1 VERCPLIPRLRLGG
15 LLALYLALA
24 LWHSVVNPLF
34 ESPDERFHIG
44 VVVHL
49 VRAGSLPVQ
58 VPGRETLWQQEGSQ
72 PPLYYM
78 LLAAL
83 TRGLGLPLND
93 FEILYHPNP
102 HAAPGDASRVA
113 NRNLALHGPMES
125 FPWRGAAL
133 TLHFWRAVS
142 VLLSALTVFATVQA
156 IALLFPGHPSLSLG
170 AGLLVAL
177 NPMFLFISGSINND
191 NLVNAT
197 AALTL
202 WLLALRL
209 RRGFAVRRVVGLGL
223 ALGAAALAKLSG
235 LVLWPLTAVFLL
247 GIATRERRW
256 ARGLREIAVVF
267 GIALSLCAW
276 WFIRNLIL
284 YRDPTGLSVMLDI
297 AGRRSATWADLA
309 GEFEGFRRSFW
320 GVFGAMNVLMPV
332 WAYEALDLGTAL
344 AILGLVLR
352 VGRVAWEARR
362 ARRWGEP
369 WAIGLWLLAYGILL
383 FGAFL
388 RWTSQTMAS
397 QGRLMF
403 PAIGP
408 IALALWAGWEE
419 VAGRIGRGC
428 RWWTPLPAAFLG
440 SLALWAP
447 LLWIAP
453 AYRPPDFPIPRV
465 PPQRLEATF
474 GGTFRVWGYELGPAE
489 LRPGGTLELTLYLE
503 TLQAPTRDWSLFVHL
518 VDDLDII
525 LTQED
530 RYPRQGLVRATALRP
545 GERWAE
551 LVRLRVPDAVVAPA
565 CLSLVMGFYDRHT
578 WERLPAQG
586 PDGVSL
592 GDHVRFGDLIL
603 QPRPGGYPNP
613 VSYRFGGRIELVG
626 FELAPRRV
634 RPGEAV
640 RLILY
645 WRALR
650 PVEQN
655 YTVFTHILEPPQT
668 LWGQEDRPPD
678 PPTSRWQVGIVYS
691 ESYTLRVKPETPPGF
706 YEIEVGLYR
715 PETGERLRLPDSRDF
730 VLLSRIR
737 VEP

>member
-284 YRDPTGLSVMLDI
+284 Y
-297 AGRRSATWADLA
+297 
-309 GEFEGFRRSFW
+309 
-320 GVFGAMNVLMPV
+320 
-332 WAYEALDLGTAL
+332 
-344 AILGLVLR
+344 
-352 VGRVAWEARR
+352 
-362 ARRWGEP
+362 
-369 WAIGLWLLAYGILL
+369 
-383 FGAFL
+383 
-388 RWTSQTMAS
+388 
-397 QGRLMF
+397 
-403 PAIGP
+403 
-408 IALALWAGWEE
+408 
-419 VAGRIGRGC
+419 
-428 RWWTPLPAAFLG
+428 
-440 SLALWAP
+440 
-447 LLWIAP
+447 
-453 AYRPPDFPIPRV
+453 
-465 PPQRLEATF
+465 
-474 GGTFRVWGYELGPAE
+474 
-489 LRPGGTLELTLYLE
+489 
-503 TLQAPTRDWSLFVHL
+503 
-518 VDDLDII
+518 
-525 LTQED
+525 
-530 RYPRQGLVRATALRP
+530 
-545 GERWAE
+545 
-551 LVRLRVPDAVVAPA
+551 
-565 CLSLVMGFYDRHT
+565 
-578 WERLPAQG
+578 
-586 PDGVSL
+586 
-592 GDHVRFGDLIL
+592 
-603 QPRPGGYPNP
+603 
-613 VSYRFGGRIELVG
+613 
-626 FELAPRRV
+626 
-634 RPGEAV
+634 
-640 RLILY
+640 
-645 WRALR
+645 
-650 PVEQN
+650 
-655 YTVFTHILEPPQT
+655 
-668 LWGQEDRPPD
+668 
-678 PPTSRWQVGIVYS
+678 
-691 ESYTLRVKPETPPGF
+691 
-706 YEIEVGLYR
+706 
-715 PETGERLRLPDSRDF
+715 
-730 VLLSRIR
+730 
-737 VEP
+737 